1 MIVGK
6 ICDSI
11 VILLILQDYC
21 VVYFEMVQKYVQMLK
36 YSKSCLSELSCGWQ
50 KSTHTHR

>member
-11 VILLILQDYC
+11 VILLIHQGYC

-36 YSKSCLSELSCGWQ
+36 HSKSCLSELSCGRQ
-50 KSTHTHR
+50 KNTHR